1 MACLL
6 VYEQANNTELD
17 SKEEALDDFIQ
28 AADFALK
35 SSNAESSREQD
46 QQTRGRPNGLAAAPG
61 KHEYSIRAAYPDLPE
76 INMPAVGQ

>member
-6 VYEQANNTELD
+6 VYEHANNTEID

-35 SSNAESSREQD
+35 SSNADNLREPFED
-46 QQTRGRPNGLAAAPG
+46 
-61 KHEYSIRAAYPDLPE
+61 
-76 INMPAVGQ
+76 

>member
-1 MACLL
+1 MTRAQFIMACLL

-35 SSNAESSREQD
+35 SSNAESSRE
-46 QQTRGRPNGLAAAPG
+46 
-61 KHEYSIRAAYPDLPE
+61 
-76 INMPAVGQ
+76 

>member
-17 SKEEALDDFIQ
+17 AKEEALDDFIQ

-35 SSNAESSREQD
+35 SSNADNSRD
-46 QQTRGRPNGLAAAPG
+46 
-61 KHEYSIRAAYPDLPE
+61 
-76 INMPAVGQ
+76 